1 LLFVDLWEFWAQP
14 LRLPHL
20 VFTYGFGQGW
30 EYAALSHFRED
41 LNARARALIAS
52 TRESVKRRGRTL
64 AACLLLVLIGGGSAV
79 LWHYFSGS
87 LSEPAVSKTD
97 EISQLTS
104 TLKGLQQSQQDIALD
119 VRHDEQM
126 LQAQQANIKRLS
138 DQIFQLAAKLDSL
151 QSSLRDAQASAPPSV
166 QKTAP
171 KKPASK
177 PVVHEPASQAPA
189 SVTPEEKQ

>member
-1 LLFVDLWEFWAQP
+1 M
-14 LRLPHL
+14 
-20 VFTYGFGQGW
+20 
-30 EYAALSHFRED
+30 SHFRED

-52 TRESVKRRGRTL
+52 TRESVERRGRTL
-64 AACLLLVLIGGGSAV
+64 AVCLLLVLIGGGSAV

-87 LSEPAVSKTD
+87 LSGPAVSRTD

-119 VRHDEQM
+119 VRQDKQM
-126 LQAQQANIKRLS
+126 LQAQQANIKRLF
-138 DQIFQLAAKLDSL
+138 DEIFQLAAKLDSL
-151 QSSLRDAQASAPPSV
+151 QSSLRDAQASAPPLV
-166 QKTAP
+166 QKPAP

-189 SVTPEEKQ
+189 SVTPEETQ

>member
-1 LLFVDLWEFWAQP
+1 
-14 LRLPHL
+14 
-20 VFTYGFGQGW
+20 
-30 EYAALSHFRED
+30 LSHFRED
-41 LNARARALIAS
+41 PHGPDGEYPADPAG
-52 TRESVKRRGRTL
+52 EKPVKRRGRTL

-87 LSEPAVSKTD
+87 LSGPAVSRTD

-119 VRHDEQM
+119 VRQDKQM
-126 LQAQQANIKRLS
+126 LQAQQANIKRLF
-138 DQIFQLAAKLDSL
+138 DEIFQLAAKLDSL

-166 QKTAP
+166 QKPAP